1 MRITTW
7 LAVGERGLS
16 SEAIALTALGER
28 PTGFRASWPLDPS
41 DLRRCLLL
49 LEGAPEAR
57 ETGLLVL
64 AKRCLEVGRSAEG
77 LGPPVGDIAL
87 RNRRDPPAK
96 RLSAQDVGIDEGGVG
111 LGRQGLSD
119 SSGRPRDPQ
128 PHSDARAD
136 GRNTTG
142 PLPTYRGGPAFVL

>member
-1 MRITTW
+1 MRMTTW

-64 AKRCLEVGRSAEG
+64 AEWCSKWA
-77 LGPPVGDIAL
+77 AL
-87 RNRRDPPAK
+87 VNVWD
-96 RLSAQDVGIDEGGVG
+96 RLSKTLRSEIGETLPPHGSAPKTYALMREALDSTAMKRD
-111 LGRQGLSD
+111 LGQAAASPFQ
-119 SSGRPRDPQ
+119 S
-128 PHSDARAD
+128 
-136 GRNTTG
+136 TT
-142 PLPTYRGGPAFVL
+142 A